1 MVKGWRTVSIDQGTL
16 DLLKE
21 DWEKNEV
28 QHRKFYGIRSF
39 NAFVNV
45 KLMESAVYKSE
56 FVKNDNC
63 KFTNPLIDEG
73 LLEDIDSYIERN
85 YELFSKYLKI
95 RNLKDFTEDA
105 LKVYLS
111 IVNRH
116 FDRIQG
122 ISK

>member
-1 MVKGWRTVSIDQGTL
+1 M
-16 DLLKE
+16 
-21 DWEKNEV
+21 
-28 QHRKFYGIRSF
+28 
-39 NAFVNV
+39 NV